1 MVYSELPAGCGQ
13 RDAHLPTDRA
23 ILVGGR
29 DTFISGF
36 LPGKSS
42 QCPAPQ
48 GRARRVSLFRSVT
61 LAATGRNLRGIRLGD
76 DRSVFLLRLIIPDR
90 PGSLGTVAT
99 ALGEVNADIHAIE
112 IVEHR
117 RENGTAV
124 DDIVVDLPPGVLPD
138 RLVSACNSVDDVEVI
153 WFSRYGA
160 GGGLHMDLEAVEQ
173 MTSAPAEA
181 VDILVEQAPAVL
193 HADWAALL
201 DGTGSQIKVALETSA
216 TPEFGD
222 LGDQWLPL
230 EKATTL
236 TAPDHKGLSESV
248 LVAAP
253 LESDRRVLV
262 IGRRGGPEFLGSE
275 VARLSYLASLAVT
288 IRVGG
293 TLFFMLGSVVLEVPE
308 RPHRGDQQQDDRS
321 DQRDDHH
328 RLGVAAVTLRQVEL
342 GRPPRA
348 APVHPTL

>member
-1 MVYSELPAGCGQ
+1 M
-13 RDAHLPTDRA
+13 
-23 ILVGGR
+23 
-29 DTFISGF
+29 
-36 LPGKSS
+36 
-42 QCPAPQ
+42 
-48 GRARRVSLFRSVT
+48 
-61 LAATGRNLRGIRLGD
+61 
-76 DRSVFLLRLIIPDR
+76 FLLRLIIPDR

-173 MTSAPAEA
+173 MTSAPSDAI
-181 VDILVEQAPAVL
+181 DLLIEQSPAVL
-193 HADWAALL
+193 HADWAVLL
-201 DGTGSQIKVALETSA
+201 DGTGSDVKVVLETSA

-222 LGDQWLPL
+222 VASAWLPL
-230 EKATTL
+230 EKATIL
-236 TAPDHKGLSESV
+236 DPPAGHKGLAESV

-253 LESDRRVLV
+253 LDSDRRIILV
-262 IGRRGGPEFLGSE
+262 GRRGGPEFLGSE

-288 IRVGG
+288 IRA
-293 TLFFMLGSVVLEVPE
+293 T
-308 RPHRGDQQQDDRS
+308 
-321 DQRDDHH
+321 
-328 RLGVAAVTLRQVEL
+328 A
-342 GRPPRA
+342 
-348 APVHPTL
+348 

>member
-1 MVYSELPAGCGQ
+1 M
-13 RDAHLPTDRA
+13 
-23 ILVGGR
+23 
-29 DTFISGF
+29 
-36 LPGKSS
+36 
-42 QCPAPQ
+42 
-48 GRARRVSLFRSVT
+48 
-61 LAATGRNLRGIRLGD
+61 
-76 DRSVFLLRLIIPDR
+76 FLLRLIIPDR

-99 ALGEVNADIHAIE
+99 ALGEVSADIHAIE

-173 MTSAPAEA
+173 MTSAPADA
-181 VDILVEQAPAVL
+181 IDLLIEQSPAVL
-193 HADWAALL
+193 HADWAVLL
-201 DGTGSQIKVALETSA
+201 DGTGSDVKVVLETSA

-222 LGDQWLPL
+222 VAAAWLPL

-236 TAPDHKGLSESV
+236 DAPDHKGLSESV

-253 LESDRRVLV
+253 LENDRRIIVV
-262 IGRRGGPEFLGSE
+262 GRRGGPEFLGSE

-288 IRVGG
+288 IRA
-293 TLFFMLGSVVLEVPE
+293 T
-308 RPHRGDQQQDDRS
+308 
-321 DQRDDHH
+321 
-328 RLGVAAVTLRQVEL
+328 A
-342 GRPPRA
+342 
-348 APVHPTL
+348 

>member
-1 MVYSELPAGCGQ
+1 M
-13 RDAHLPTDRA
+13 
-23 ILVGGR
+23 
-29 DTFISGF
+29 
-36 LPGKSS
+36 
-42 QCPAPQ
+42 
-48 GRARRVSLFRSVT
+48 
-61 LAATGRNLRGIRLGD
+61 
-76 DRSVFLLRLIIPDR
+76 FLLRLILPDR

-99 ALGEVNADIHAIE
+99 ALGGVQADIHAIE

-124 DDIVVDLPPGVLPD
+124 DDVVVDLPPGVLPD
-138 RLVSACNSVDDVEVI
+138 RLVSACNSVPDVEVI

-173 MTSAPAEA
+173 MTAAPADA
-181 VDILVEQAPAVL
+181 VDILVEQAPSVL

-201 DGTGSQIKVALETSA
+201 DGTGSEVKVAMETSA
-216 TPEFGD
+216 TPQFGELVD
-222 LGDQWLPL
+222 HWLPL

-236 TAPDHKGLSESV
+236 EAPDSKGLAESV

-288 IRVGG
+288 IRA
-293 TLFFMLGSVVLEVPE
+293 TS
-308 RPHRGDQQQDDRS
+308 
-321 DQRDDHH
+321 
-328 RLGVAAVTLRQVEL
+328 
-342 GRPPRA
+342 
-348 APVHPTL
+348 